1 MGATRPRAAAAAR
14 ASLTW
19 RWVPTEGEPTTWA
32 PFLLPAHSPVARDQH
47 TPHVLS
53 PISDL
58 FSIISKHTCLE

>member
-1 MGATRPRAAAAAR
+1 MGATQPRAAAVAR

-32 PFLLPAHSPVARDQH
+32 PFLLPAHRPVACDQC

-58 FSIISKHTCLE
+58 FSIMSKHTCLE